1 MCGVCSNLTIVTPEQ
16 RRPSVFIVNFEQI
29 SLIVLVFH
37 LLPLNKRITTGQVSR
52 IPMVEIIKILIMKI
66 LTRR

>member
-1 MCGVCSNLTIVTPEQ
+1 MCGVCSNFTIVTPEQ

>member
-1 MCGVCSNLTIVTPEQ
+1 MCDVCSNLTIVTPEQ
-16 RRPSVFIVNFEQI
+16 RWPSVFIVNFEQI

-37 LLPLNKRITTGQVSR
+37 LLPLNKQITTGPVSR

-66 LTRR
+66 FS

>member
-1 MCGVCSNLTIVTPEQ
+1 MCDVCSNLTIVTLEQ
-16 RRPSVFIVNFEQI
+16 RWPSVFIVNFEQI

-37 LLPLNKRITTGQVSR
+37 LLLLNKQITTGPVSR

-66 LTRR
+66 FS

>member
-1 MCGVCSNLTIVTPEQ
+1 MCDVCSNLTIVTLEQ
-16 RRPSVFIVNFEQI
+16 RWPSVFIVNFEQI

-37 LLPLNKRITTGQVSR
+37 LLPLNKQITTGPVSR

-66 LTRR
+66 FS

>member
-1 MCGVCSNLTIVTPEQ
+1 MFGVCSNLTVVTPEQ

-37 LLPLNKRITTGQVSR
+37 LLPLNKRITTGQVPR

-66 LTRR
+66 FS

>member
-1 MCGVCSNLTIVTPEQ
+1 MCGVCSNLTVVTPEQ

-37 LLPLNKRITTGQVSR
+37 LLPLNKRIATGQVPR

-66 LTRR
+66 FS

>member
-1 MCGVCSNLTIVTPEQ
+1 MCDVCSNLTVVTPEQ
-16 RRPSVFIVNFEQI
+16 RRPSAFIVNFEQI

-66 LTRR
+66 FS